1 MSVYISVEAEKY
13 LFLKT
18 FWPKNTCLASVLTLG
33 RKQVSSAVLVFLC
46 FSPFDF

>member
-1 MSVYISVEAEKY
+1 MSVYISVEAEMY

-18 FWPKNTCLASVLTLG
+18 IWPKNSCLASVLT
-33 RKQVSSAVLVFLC
+33 QVCSVVLVFLS